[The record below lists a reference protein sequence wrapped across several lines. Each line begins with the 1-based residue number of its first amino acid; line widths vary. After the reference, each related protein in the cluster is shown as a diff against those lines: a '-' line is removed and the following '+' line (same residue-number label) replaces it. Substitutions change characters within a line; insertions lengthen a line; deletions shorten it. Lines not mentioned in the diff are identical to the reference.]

1 MAVQTIVPGVHL
13 IPMGF
18 VNAVL
23 LEDENGPVLIDTG
36 MPDSAPKILAALEE
50 KGLAPADV
58 QKIIVTH
65 KHIDHTGSLAALK
78 RATGAPAAMHPVD
91 AAQVRIG
98 VAMHPVKTAPGLFS
112 HLMAFMI
119 RRMPADL
126 EAAEVEEEVGEG
138 DRLPLA
144 GGIEVL
150 HTPGHSAGHISLF
163 MPRDGGILITGDAAN
178 HVMGLRMPPIFE
190 DSAAGMASLRRLAS
204 MEFDKAIFF
213 HGKSLLGSASR
224 RFAEKWG
231 RQAG

>member
-78 RATGAPAAMHPVD
+78 RATGAPA
-91 AAQVRIG
+91 
-98 VAMHPVKTAPGLFS
+98 AMHPVKTAPGLFS

-213 HGKSLLGSASR
+213 HGKPLLGSASR

-231 RQAG
+231 RQA